1 MERSQPKGH
10 ETTEVELFRYVV
22 ASLDQEE
29 IFHVLGFE
37 FLQRYNLVR
46 IQNKL
51 AKIRESIHADLGQS
65 CDEKNL
71 NDVLNE
77 YSMYCE
83 NQHIYRRVQRLI
95 RCRSSN

>member
-1 MERSQPKGH
+1 MEDSNISQLNGH
-10 ETTEVELFRYVV
+10 ERTDVELFRYVA

-65 CDEKNL
+65 CDEKSL

-77 YSMYCE
+77 YSTSYVSDR
-83 NQHIYRRVQRLI
+83 HIEGY
-95 RCRSSN
+95 SN

>member
-1 MERSQPKGH
+1 MEGHDTSQMNGH
-10 ETTEVELFRYVV
+10 ERIDIELFRYVA

-46 IQNKL
+46 MQIKL

-65 CDEKNL
+65 CDEKSL
-71 NDVLNE
+71 NDALNE
-77 YSMYCE
+77 YSTSCE
-83 NQHIYRRVQRLI
+83 SDRYIDE
-95 RCRSSN
+95 

>member
-1 MERSQPKGH
+1 MESRDTSQLNGH
-10 ETTEVELFRYVV
+10 EKTDVELFRYVA

-51 AKIRESIHADLGQS
+51 ATIRESIHADLGQS
-65 CDEKNL
+65 CDEKDL
-71 NDVLNE
+71 NDALNE
-77 YSMYCE
+77 YSTSC
-83 NQHIYRRVQRLI
+83 NPDRISRQLQ
-95 RCRSSN
+95 

>member
-1 MERSQPKGH
+1 MEDRDTSRLK
-10 ETTEVELFRYVV
+10 ELESIDVELFRYVA

-51 AKIRESIHADLGQS
+51 TKIREGIHADLGQS
-65 CDEKNL
+65 CDEKSL
-71 NDVLNE
+71 NDSLNE
-77 YSMYCE
+77 YSMSYDPE
-83 NQHIYRRVQRLI
+83 IYIAQRLI
-95 RCRSSN
+95 HVCF

>member
-1 MERSQPKGH
+1 MGDRDTSHLNGHERSDA
-10 ETTEVELFRYVV
+10 ELFRYVA

-51 AKIRESIHADLGQS
+51 AKIREGIHANLGQS
-65 CDEKNL
+65 CDEKSL
-71 NDVLNE
+71 NDALNE
-77 YSMYCE
+77 YSMSYDSD
-83 NQHIYRRVQRLI
+83 
-95 RCRSSN
+95 RCIGVHND

>member
-1 MERSQPKGH
+1 MEDHETSQLKGH
-10 ETTEVELFRYVV
+10 DTTDVELFRYVA

-29 IFHVLGFE
+29 IFHFLGFE

-51 AKIRESIHADLGQS
+51 AIIRESIHADLGQS

-71 NDVLNE
+71 NDVLNA
-77 YSMYCE
+77 YSTSHE
-83 NQHIYRRVQRLI
+83 
-95 RCRSSN
+95 SNRYIDDCSN